1 MLSVCLVCVR
11 ARFWL
16 STENHIYLRDHI
28 YLTLYLICS
37 LDASPRDLAIM
48 RQEGAVV
55 KEMEAAAIA
64 WVVCLPDD
72 VDVFGNT
79 FLLGILFM
87 FICIR
92 VLLDNKLCLGVRS
105 AGNSFSSP

>member
-72 VDVFGNT
+72 VDV
-79 FLLGILFM
+79 LEILF
-87 FICIR
+87 FWAFY
-92 VLLDNKLCLGVRS
+92 LCLYASVYFWII
-105 AGNSFSSP
+105 NYV